1 MSGPSALRVVPHF
14 PDRATMGKSAHL
26 SHSDGVWVPPKVWL
40 GVRVTRGEIASIAAW
55 LVFAARPA
63 FDKRY
68 PSAGFS
74 PLANEDVLSSLLRTG
89 TVSFGIAQIT
99 NGRKF
104 GDFTTKRMSN
114 GPRPRADV
122 RP

>member
-1 MSGPSALRVVPHF
+1 
-14 PDRATMGKSAHL
+14 MGKSAH
-26 SHSDGVWVPPKVWL
+26 HPQSDGVGVQPRVWL

-63 FDKRY
+63 LDKRY
-68 PSAGFS
+68 PSASFS

-89 TVSFGIAQIT
+89 AVRFGIAQIT

-104 GDFTTKRMSN
+104 GDFTTNRMSY
-114 GPRPRADV
+114 GPSPQADV